1 MMNINEKVSNNTKII
16 AYLLGFISF
25 IILVVMLKLL
35 EDVLIPMTI
44 AVFLTYLFYPLLQYL
59 MRLGI
64 PKWLGLVLIVL
75 GVIIIYYLIVVIMIS
90 NFDFFIDNLD
100 QYSSKLTAFLTT
112 ALEPFNISIWEF
124 SKMSKIPFYQLNAE
138 NILQFLYENGYI
150 QSMFDSLLSGLTD
163 ILFAL
168 IFWFFMIIGKD
179 RFEERLKLAFEKRRE
194 MIQSNLDSINVQL
207 QSYLMIKT
215 LMSLIV
221 GILVTVLCILYGID
235 FPVIWGLLTF
245 ILNYIPNIGS
255 LIASI
260 LPMLVA
266 FIEYGVGATALSFA
280 LLLVIVHNIT
290 GNVIEPHVMGRQMD
304 LSPVFVLF
312 SLIFWGYVWGIV
324 GMFLAVPIS
333 AAMKILFS
341 NISALKPLAVIIG
354 SKGHLLILPDKESE
368 IPDTKIIIK
377 EK

>member
-1 MMNINEKVSNNTKII
+1 
-16 AYLLGFISF
+16 
-25 IILVVMLKLL
+25 
-35 EDVLIPMTI
+35 
-44 AVFLTYLFYPLLQYL
+44 
-59 MRLGI
+59 
-64 PKWLGLVLIVL
+64 
-75 GVIIIYYLIVVIMIS
+75 
-90 NFDFFIDNLD
+90 
-100 QYSSKLTAFLTT
+100 
-112 ALEPFNISIWEF
+112 
-124 SKMSKIPFYQLNAE
+124 
-138 NILQFLYENGYI
+138 
-150 QSMFDSLLSGLTD
+150 
-163 ILFAL
+163 
-168 IFWFFMIIGKD
+168 
-179 RFEERLKLAFEKRRE
+179 

>member
-163 ILFAL
+163 LLFAL

-179 RFEERLKLAFEKRRE
+179 RFEERLKLAFQK
-194 MIQSNLDSINVQL
+194 
-207 QSYLMIKT
+207 
-215 LMSLIV
+215 
-221 GILVTVLCILYGID
+221 
-235 FPVIWGLLTF
+235 
-245 ILNYIPNIGS
+245 
-255 LIASI
+255 
-260 LPMLVA
+260 
-266 FIEYGVGATALSFA
+266 
-280 LLLVIVHNIT
+280 
-290 GNVIEPHVMGRQMD
+290 
-304 LSPVFVLF
+304 
-312 SLIFWGYVWGIV
+312 
-324 GMFLAVPIS
+324 
-333 AAMKILFS
+333 
-341 NISALKPLAVIIG
+341 
-354 SKGHLLILPDKESE
+354 KEG
-368 IPDTKIIIK
+368 K
-377 EK
+377 